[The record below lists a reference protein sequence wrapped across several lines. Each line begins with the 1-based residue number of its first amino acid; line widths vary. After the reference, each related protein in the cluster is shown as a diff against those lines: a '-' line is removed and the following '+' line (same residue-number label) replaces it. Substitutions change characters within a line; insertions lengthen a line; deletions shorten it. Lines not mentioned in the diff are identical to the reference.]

1 MEIGA
6 AETGVLSSVC
16 AEVDAIGFG
25 FSMPGGEARRVG
37 DEGCVGAADCV
48 PAMIRAAIG
57 AGF

>member
-1 MEIGA
+1 M
-6 AETGVLSSVC
+6 LSSVC